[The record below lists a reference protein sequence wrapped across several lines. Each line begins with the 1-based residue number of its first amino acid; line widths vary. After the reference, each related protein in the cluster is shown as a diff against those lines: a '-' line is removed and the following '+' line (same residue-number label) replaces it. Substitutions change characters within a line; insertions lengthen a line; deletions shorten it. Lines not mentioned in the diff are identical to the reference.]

1 MLFPDSITRFPRT
14 DWKHVPF
21 SCPPIPRGMLDA
33 KARWAACTAS
43 KRWQAAFDD
52 DNDGHLTTGTPGQL
66 DAVDFAVAVFG
77 VAYRMKDYM
86 RVISRHRKS
95 TIASGEGWRAITD
108 LVIQTAYD
116 IACTSVSNRFQNFT
130 LPELDYVRKFARGA
144 MDSVWDEGIDSLG
157 TLQRTEY
164 DEDLFTDRYMPDP
177 VSIPLRAFTVVNHE
191 LDHDP
196 EAEDKKRVLLV
207 DACGDVVCGYRGKDL
222 PDEYRKVVHPWDHT
236 SPPGTPSQSTTS
248 SPTSSTPSC
257 DNQHPTDVS
266 LH

>member
-1 MLFPDSITRFPRT
+1 MWVLSKYNTRHQPFVVLVVVGTLSPHDDNIFGVAGATLHPSTMLFPDSITRFPRT

-116 IACTSVSNRFQNFT
+116 IVGLSCVLNAVRRLAHSFTRPARRYRIVSKT
-130 LPELDYVRKFARGA
+130 LRCPNSTMCASLRGA
-144 MDSVWDEGIDSLG
+144 PWTVSG
-157 TLQRTEY
+157 TKASTRWVRCNALNTTRT
-164 DEDLFTDRYMPDP
+164 
-177 VSIPLRAFTVVNHE
+177 
-191 LDHDP
+191 
-196 EAEDKKRVLLV
+196 
-207 DACGDVVCGYRGKDL
+207 CL
-222 PDEYRKVVHPWDHT
+222 PT
-236 SPPGTPSQSTTS
+236 GM
-248 SPTSSTPSC
+248 C
-257 DNQHPTDVS
+257 
-266 LH
+266 